1 MIPQS
6 FIEEI
11 HSRTDIA
18 EIIGGYVNLKRA
30 GRNFKAV
37 CPFHSEKT
45 ASFVVSPQKQIFH
58 CFGCGEG
65 GGVFQFLSLM
75 EKVTFPEAVE
85 MLAKRLG
92 MTVPNDGGGNN
103 KTKTALYDVMTE
115 ASNFFYNNLT
125 RSKNYPNIISYL
137 NERGID
143 NETVTKFKLG
153 YAGGNNVLLN
163 YMREKGVT
171 LDNLEKVSIIIPR
184 YNGFRDL
191 FVNRIM
197 FPIFDVRSRVV
208 GFGARTIK
216 ADPNSPKYIN
226 SLENSIY
233 SKRDHLFGLNFSKD
247 DIVKEDSVIVV
258 EGYLDMI
265 IPYVKGIK
273 NIVASLGTALTIE
286 QIRLIKR
293 YTSNVILA
301 YDSDEP
307 GRKAALRSIDVLV
320 ENDVKVEIVKLPQG
334 YDPDSLVIEKGKD
347 YFLQR
352 LNEKQDFF
360 DYKID
365 SVKMKHD
372 QKSIEGKSN
381 IAKEMLT
388 TIDRISSEIE
398 KYEYIRKLA
407 ESLNVKESI
416 MIDEYK
422 MLFLKK
428 RSFYKKAYVSNYEN
442 DRKREGI
449 NLIKEML
456 SVTEK
461 VILKSMITNYK
472 AFILIKKNLKE
483 EYFNSHLA
491 RKTVDFFFNHYPE
504 GLKHSPSELLGAVK
518 DKEISSFISRIIM
531 DEDIFIDKDV
541 FKKSLLKLSR
551 KGVEKIKGGL
561 KEQIIEAEGK
571 GDKNKLKELIM
582 EYNKVNS
589 EVRNG

>member
-582 EYNKVNS
+582 
-589 EVRNG
+589 